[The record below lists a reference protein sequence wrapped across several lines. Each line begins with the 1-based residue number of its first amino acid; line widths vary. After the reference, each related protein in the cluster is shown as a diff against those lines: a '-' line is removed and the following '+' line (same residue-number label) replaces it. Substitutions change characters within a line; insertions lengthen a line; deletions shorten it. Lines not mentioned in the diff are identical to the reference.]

1 MKFNISES
9 RSSMFQNNKKILSTA
24 IDISQLLFNNQC
36 TYFETEKVIALI
48 QDELRLQRENI
59 EYDSID
65 NLRKG
70 NKINCADNE
79 IIRPLKHVN
88 LF

>member
-1 MKFNISES
+1 
-9 RSSMFQNNKKILSTA
+9 MFQNNKKILSTA
-24 IDISQLLFNNQC
+24 IDISQLLFNKQC
-36 TYFETEKVIALI
+36 TYFETEEVLALI

-59 EYDSID
+59 EYDSIH